1 MRAKQPLGI
10 WIMPNHTLAP
20 RKKHSPN
27 GVAGLAVAVM
37 LCMTAPAAF
46 SQTYE
51 QKIVSQL
58 RTQGY
63 QQIMTERTLLGRV
76 RIVAL
81 QNGTQREIVLNPRTG
96 EVLRD
101 AWFFG
106 PLEKQPEARSVG
118 AGGSARSS
126 RSGDDDTG
134 KGRDDDDDDD
144 DEKDEKDDDKDSDDK
159 DDDGDDDD

>member
-1 MRAKQPLGI
+1 M
-10 WIMPNHTLAP
+10 
-20 RKKHSPN
+20 HSPN
-27 GVAGLAVAVM
+27 RVAGLVVAVM
-37 LCMTAPAAF
+37 LCITAPAAF

-106 PLEKQPEARSVG
+106 TLEKQPEARSFG

-126 RSGDDDTG
+126 RLGDDDRSKDRDDDNG
-134 KGRDDDDDDD
+134 DDDDD
-144 DEKDEKDDDKDSDDK
+144 DDK
-159 DDDGDDDD
+159 DDDGDDKDDGDDND